1 MNILLFTSNR
11 PRHLYF
17 IDQLYKS
24 IPHANITAVVESG
37 TLFYGSSPGFYRTS
51 SISQK
56 YFSHVRSAEHKWFGY
71 PHLLP
76 PIQTFIAQWGDISNL
91 DPSVFLPMIDQADVI
106 LVYASSWI
114 RGGLFSLLHQK
125 NAINIHLGVSPYYR
139 GAACNFWALYDLN
152 PHLVGA
158 TIHYLNSSLDSGP
171 ILKIIHSD
179 TLDCDNCFEFTM
191 KPVKLAIDFIAKNL
205 STYRPSDSVSFL
217 DNNAIP
223 QNKNLEIRYTK
234 NSDFTD
240 EIASNFLENIPSIL
254 DIASSLSA
262 KSN

>member
-37 TLFYGSSPGFYRTS
+37 IYFMVVHLDFIAPHRFLNSIFRTFVLQSINGSVTHIFC
-51 SISQK
+51 
-56 YFSHVRSAEHKWFGY
+56 H
-71 PHLLP
+71 
-76 PIQTFIAQWGDISNL
+76 QTFIAQWGDISNL

-114 RGGLFSLLHQK
+114 RGGSSRFSTK

-158 TIHYLNSSLDSGP
+158 TIHYLHSSLDSGP
-171 ILKIIHSD
+171 ILK
-179 TLDCDNCFEFTM
+179 
-191 KPVKLAIDFIAKNL
+191 
-205 STYRPSDSVSFL
+205 
-217 DNNAIP
+217 
-223 QNKNLEIRYTK
+223 
-234 NSDFTD
+234 
-240 EIASNFLENIPSIL
+240 
-254 DIASSLSA
+254 
-262 KSN
+262 